1 MKGKR
6 PFEHSSHEL
15 ACVCIGRG
23 GFFFKKR
30 RKGEHGAEREREARF
45 ERIAYPPSPAITVMA
60 LQKRKRIKMKIS
72 SCLLNRR
79 QRKEEEEMNHWFV
92 MCQPAGYSSDFFF
105 LLEMKKRS
113 FMRFLSF
120 PLFPFSPLT

>member
-30 RKGEHGAEREREARF
+30 RKGEHGAERERERRDLNALHTPH
-45 ERIAYPPSPAITVMA
+45 PPP
-60 LQKRKRIKMKIS
+60 LQ
-72 SCLLNRR
+72 
-79 QRKEEEEMNHWFV
+79 
-92 MCQPAGYSSDFFF
+92 
-105 LLEMKKRS
+105 
-113 FMRFLSF
+113 
-120 PLFPFSPLT
+120 